1 VSPGAFAEQA
11 QAVIRDERGRWRYYG
26 TVGGSQPVREFLSS
40 LEPGDRY
47 AVRAAMA
54 LVAQEGQRSAR
65 HLRRDICEVRASRG
79 GRTFRVLF
87 SAEGHR
93 QYVLL
98 ALSAFEKK
106 SQKTP
111 PAEIDLAE
119 ARLRE

>member
-1 VSPGAFAEQA
+1 MP
-11 QAVIRDERGRWRYYG
+11 RRRWRYYG
-26 TVGGSQPVREFLSS
+26 TVGGSQPVREFLSA
-40 LEPGDRY
+40 LEPDDRL

-54 LVAQEGQRSAR
+54 LVAEEGQRSAR
-65 HLRRDICEVRASRG
+65 HIRRDIYEVRASRE

-106 SQKTP
+106 SRNTP

-119 ARLRE
+119 TRLREWRRRRT